1 MKKVQI
7 LFTAFILLFI
17 GTMALIPVSSVAA
30 EGALDVACQGN
41 SDSTLCSDENKNK
54 SADGLVKTIVNA
66 LLFIVGALSVVMIIV
81 GGILYVT
88 SQGDSGNVTKAKNT
102 ILYSVVGLIVSFIAY
117 AIVNWVLTLFD

>member
-1 MKKVQI
+1 MKKFQT
-7 LFTAFILLFI
+7 LFTAFALLII
-17 GTMALIPVSSVAA
+17 GAFALVPVSSVAA

-41 SDSTLCSDENKNK
+41 SDSALCSDENKNQ

-66 LLFIVGALSVVMIIV
+66 LLFIVGALSVVMIII

-88 SQGDSGNVTKAKNT
+88 SQDDSGSVTKAKNT

-117 AIVNWVLTLFD
+117 AIVNWVLMLFD